1 MARYL
6 WVLEGRLL
14 GFRSKS
20 SAREVEC
27 IMFHFVTLHT
37 IRELKCHRGTAGSS
51 CIISLQGD
59 KANYDSL
66 AFWELNY

>member
-6 WVLEGRLL
+6 WVLEGRF
-14 GFRSKS
+14 GFV
-20 SAREVEC
+20 REVEC

-37 IRELKCHRGTAGSS
+37 IRELKCHRGTS